1 MKKNTKLILG
11 VVVLVVVIA
20 ALLGV
25 YFATRPE
32 AAQGSKTFTVE
43 VVHADGSSK
52 TFTYHTDE
60 EYLGAVL
67 EAEGLIK
74 GEMGPYGLTIYEVDG
89 ERAVWAESSAY
100 WAIFVNGDYGMTGVD
115 TTPINDGDVFKLE
128 YTIEKAKS

>member
-1 MKKNTKLILG
+1 MKKSTKMILG
-11 VVVLVVVIA
+11 VVLLVVVIA

-32 AAQGSKTFTVE
+32 TTQGAKTFTVE

-60 EYLGAVL
+60 EYLGTVL

-74 GEMGPYGLTIYEVDG
+74 GEMGPYGLTIFEVDG
-89 ERAVWAESSAY
+89 ERAVWEENGAY
-100 WAIFVNGDYGMTGVD
+100 WAIFVNGEYGMTGVD
-115 TTPINDGDVFKLE
+115 TTPVNDGDAFKLE
-128 YTIEKAKS
+128 YTLG

>member
-11 VVVLVVVIA
+11 IVALVVVIA

-32 AAQGSKTFTVE
+32 TSQGAKTFTVE
-43 VVHADGSSK
+43 VVHADGGSK

-60 EYLGAVL
+60 EFLGVVL

-74 GEMGPYGLTIYEVDG
+74 GEMGPYGLTIFEVDG
-89 ERAVWAESSAY
+89 ERAVWEENGAY
-100 WAIFVNGDYGMTGVD
+100 WAIFINGEYGMTGVD
-115 TTPINDGDVFKLE
+115 TTPVNDGDAFKLE
-128 YTIEKAKS
+128 YTLG

>member
-1 MKKNTKLILG
+1 MKKNTKLILA

-25 YFATRPE
+25 YLATRPE
-32 AAQGSKTFTVE
+32 TSQGAKAFTVE

-60 EYLGAVL
+60 EYLGTVL

-74 GEMGPYGLTIYEVDG
+74 GEMGPYGLEIHEVDG
-89 ERAVWAESSAY
+89 ERAVWAENGAY
-100 WAIFVNGDYGMTGVD
+100 WAIYVNGEYGMTGVD
-115 TTPINDGDVFKLE
+115 TTPVNDGDAFKLE
-128 YTIEKAKS
+128 YTLG

>member
-11 VVVLVVVIA
+11 IVALVVVIA

-25 YFATRPE
+25 YLATRPE
-32 AAQGSKTFTVE
+32 TSQGAKTFTVE

-60 EYLGAVL
+60 EYLGTVL

-74 GEMGPYGLTIYEVDG
+74 GEMGPYGLTIFEVDG
-89 ERAVWAESSAY
+89 ERAVWEENGAY
-100 WAIFVNGDYGMTGVD
+100 WAIFVNGEYGMTGVD
-115 TTPINDGDVFKLE
+115 TTPVNDGDAFKLE
-128 YTIEKAKS
+128 YTRG